1 MGWRITDHGTRE
13 VGHGGAPPG
22 CRGTSLREVGI
33 VDPGSSVAD
42 NVSAAHGVGTGT
54 PQSAPRGTGLV
65 GRHVEQA
72 VLRALLSQDDEPALA
87 VCGEPGIG
95 KTALIDQFCRDA
107 RAGGWRVARVIGVP
121 AEQHFV
127 LAGLHQIVFSLQEF
141 ADDLSERSRAVLA
154 PVYGGEPG
162 ATVASL
168 PLVGAVLDLLAAA
181 ATSTP
186 LLLTV
191 DDVQWFD
198 DVSAQVLS
206 AVGRR
211 VANPRIRIVVGMRTT
226 GAARFSAAGWRELSL
241 HPLSSLESEHLL
253 DRTETSLAGVVRDQ
267 ILEAAAGNPLALTE
281 LPRCANQ
288 IDVGNPALPLT
299 HRLVSVFAERSE
311 QLEPSVRAT
320 ILRAALD
327 GSSGSTRGVNQ
338 SRYEMRNVQSAIE
351 AGLLMVDPLGRA
363 VFRHPLVQ
371 SAIVYDAE
379 QSEIREAHRELAAL
393 YGDVLLRQAFH
404 LAAATA
410 GPDQEVSDLLVR
422 AAKLSGRRGGLEVA
436 VKWLRRAA
444 ELNPDPQRRERLFG
458 DAVFVAA
465 RAGKLDDTRD
475 LLDSGVGVPAGS
487 ASAILADA
495 YREFHRNGDA
505 VSAHGWLLDGLS
517 RASSLDDKIV
527 SRLAHLLVSVTNYLG
542 DEQHWVKTN
551 AALAAVDNRLNPA
564 ILMYRTGVDDI
575 ASTSIALRTALLG
588 EYAEKLPRLYARQ
601 VMLLAFPAYC
611 VDAMDQFRGPLRI
624 AYTRL
629 REYGASIDAIEAGR
643 VVMLDLFASGHW
655 QEAEQVGSD
664 CLEMSESTRGSELR
678 RYQLLAD
685 LGLLAAGRGDV
696 DVARMHAAEV
706 RSWAKPRHLQRL
718 VVAADRT
725 EVRVALSQADYG
737 GAYRAAARTRP
748 DGRNPGQNI
757 HDTVDDLFDCV
768 EAAARAGQRTDAARH
783 AQEAM
788 RLRLAE
794 ISPRTAALALAMTA
808 MTGSDSEAGD
818 LYQSAL
824 DHPGLVDSPFQ
835 YARVALAQGVWLR
848 SKAHRGDAR
857 AALEAAADT
866 FDRLGARP
874 WSQQARFELRALGA
888 PTARSTVLTTRERRV
903 AELAATGESSRQI
916 AAKLSISTRTVDAH
930 LYRVFSKLGISRRA
944 ELGTALQATRH
955 CEPLPRLSSETG

>member
-1 MGWRITDHGTRE
+1 M
-13 VGHGGAPPG
+13 
-22 CRGTSLREVGI
+22 
-33 VDPGSSVAD
+33 DPGSSGTD
-42 NVSAAHGVGTGT
+42 DLTGAARG
-54 PQSAPRGTGLV
+54 APSGAGLV

-72 VLRALLSQDDEPALA
+72 VLRALLAEDDEPALA

-95 KTALIDQFCRDA
+95 KTALIDRLCRDA

-127 LAGLHQIVFSLQEF
+127 LAGLHQIVFGLQEF
-141 ADDLSERSRAVLA
+141 ADDMSERSRAVLA
-154 PVYGGEPG
+154 PVYSGGPG

-168 PLVGAVLDLLAAA
+168 PLVGAVLELLAAA
-181 ATSTP
+181 AASTP
-186 LLLTV
+186 LLLAV

-198 DVSAQVLS
+198 DVSTQVLS

-211 VANPRIRIVVGMRTT
+211 VASPRIRIVVGMRTT
-226 GAARFSAAGWRELSL
+226 GASTFSVAGWRELPL
-241 HPLSSLESEHLL
+241 HPLSSLEAQHLL
-253 DRTETSLAGVVRDQ
+253 DRAETSLTSAVRNQ

-288 IDVGNPALPLT
+288 IHAGNPALPLT
-299 HRLVSVFAERSE
+299 NRLVSVFAERLE

-320 ILRAALD
+320 LLRAALD
-327 GSSGSTRGVNQ
+327 GSTGLIRGVNQ
-338 SRYEMRNVQSAIE
+338 SRYEMRNVQSAID
-351 AGLLMVDPLGRA
+351 AGLLTMDPLGRA

-371 SAIVYDAE
+371 SAIVHDAE

-393 YGDVLLRQAFH
+393 YGDVLLRQAYH

-436 VKWLRRAA
+436 VQWLRRAA
-444 ELNPDPQRRERLFG
+444 ELSPDPQRRESLFG

-475 LLDSGVGVPAGS
+475 LLDSGAAVPAGS

-517 RASSLDDKIV
+517 RSGSLDDKIV

-542 DEQHWVKTN
+542 GKKHWAKSN
-551 AALAAVDNRLNPA
+551 AALAAVEDRLHPA

-588 EYAEKLPRLYARQ
+588 EYAEKLPRLHARQ

-629 REYGASIDAIEAGR
+629 RDYGASIDAIEAGR
-643 VVMLDLFASGHW
+643 VVMLDLFANGHW

-664 CLEMSESTRGSELR
+664 CLAMSESNRGSELR

-696 DVARMHAAEV
+696 DVARTHAAEV
-706 RSWAKPRHLQRL
+706 RSWANPRQLQRL
-718 VVAADRT
+718 VVAADRI
-725 EVRVALSQADYG
+725 EVRVALAEADYG

-748 DGRNPGQNI
+748 DGRNPCLNI
-757 HDTVDDLFDCV
+757 RDTIDDLFDRV
-768 EAAARAGQRTDAARH
+768 EAATRAGQRTEAAHH
-783 AQEAM
+783 AQEAV

-808 MTGSDSEAGD
+808 MTGPDSEAGD
-818 LYQSAL
+818 LYQSVL
-824 DHPGLVDSPFQ
+824 DHPGLVGSPFQ
-835 YARVALAQGVWLR
+835 YARVALAHGVWLR
-848 SKAHRGDAR
+848 SQERGVDAR
-857 AALEAAADT
+857 AALEAAAGT
-866 FDRLGARP
+866 FDRLGAHP
-874 WSQQARFELRALGA
+874 WSQQARFELRAFGA
-888 PTARSTVLTTRERRV
+888 STALSGILTARERQV

-916 AAKLSISTRTVDAH
+916 AATLSISIRTVDAH

-944 ELGTALQATRH
+944 ELGTALDATRYRA
-955 CEPLPRLSSETG
+955 PSSKSSPVTG